1 MSYDWSG
8 FTVDIPPG
16 AIPDDGVPVT
26 MNIQASLNGKFQF
39 PDDRVLVSGVY
50 RISLHPPVKF
60 AQKVTV
66 RIQHCGCDDS
76 ALSFVTTKHTQKSL
90 PYTFEYLSGGSFSE
104 SSFGTIKID
113 HFCEVGIVGKEKS
126 KYAIHTYYI
135 PKGLNIYVAHITV
148 TTLLELAIQVCNI
161 ILHTQ
166 WLSFTQLFLQH
177 MSKDYA
183 DIRAEKGPYITG
195 LKFEASEVSLKIPHE
210 TMRVEGWELYPS
222 VLPTVSVS
230 YVCIDEVKAPFYI
243 HVCTS

>member
-1 MSYDWSG
+1 MYIKSTVRVNQGAVVIAQTKIEMLPGKSLSYDWSG

-66 RIQHCGCDDS
+66 HIQHCGSADS

-104 SSFGTIKID
+104 GSIGTIKVD
-113 HFCEVGIVGKEKS
+113 HFCEVAIVGQEKS

-135 PKGLNIYVAHITV
+135 PKGVNIYVAHITV
-148 TTLLELAIQVCNI
+148 TTRLELAIQVCNI
-161 ILHTQ
+161 I
-166 WLSFTQLFLQH
+166 F
-177 MSKDYA
+177 MYPVAK
-183 DIRAEKGPYITG
+183 
-195 LKFEASEVSLKIPHE
+195 
-210 TMRVEGWELYPS
+210 LYS
-222 VLPTVSVS
+222 IFPTA
-230 YVCIDEVKAPFYI
+230 YDQALC
-243 HVCTS
+243 